1 MESLSPLYRNFPFL
15 TLNKMQHNAF
25 QKSTE
30 DVTNFENSSIYD
42 EEIPISAP
50 CDDLN
55 IPLPKANQW
64 TGFYLIETSLMKE

>member
-1 MESLSPLYRNFPFL
+1 
-15 TLNKMQHNAF
+15 MQYNTF

-30 DVTNFENSSIYD
+30 DVTDFENSSIYD

-55 IPLPKANQW
+55 ISLPKANQW

>member
-42 EEIPISAP
+42 EEIHISAP

-64 TGFYLIETSLMKE
+64 TDFYLSGTSVMKE